1 MDEVNT
7 REEISPD
14 ESITENHVVLEMHE
28 ELKTLA
34 LNAVDAFLTK

>member
-7 REEISPD
+7 REETSPD
-14 ESITENHVVLEMHE
+14 ESITKNHVVLEIHE